1 MSSQDLFLR
10 IRALTH
16 ALDTMISSNGDA
28 ASEDVSMLC
37 WMLKDA
43 VDEYDKKR
51 TED

>member
-1 MSSQDLFLR
+1 MSNQDLFLR

-16 ALDTMISSNGDA
+16 ALDTMISSNGDV
-28 ASEDVSMLC
+28 ASEDVSILC

-51 TED
+51 TEE